1 MENAN
6 IARINRGYY
15 EMKNVKESP
24 NTLLFGHLIS
34 IQNQSLNHIRE

>member
-6 IARINRGYY
+6 VARINRGYY

-24 NTLLFGHLIS
+24 NYILHFNKLLFGHLIS
-34 IQNQSLNHIRE
+34 I